1 MSCGKAKQGLCVS
14 CCIYIITLIALFQT
28 VELMRDILPQFS
40 IEVNDTLPF
49 EKDPENAIEQAKV
62 RPVASSLRD
71 SAEQGQRIIRV
82 IAEQRRT
89 VRHC

>member
-1 MSCGKAKQGLCVS
+1 MEKQSKACVLAVV
-14 CCIYIITLIALFQT
+14 YIITLIALFQT